1 MDSEKLYLVN
11 TKEDLAKLQEAFFA
25 VLRKELN
32 EKDEIHYDERID
44 KLIAPNKILSS
55 SDRIKLYA
63 QQYWWRLIQSIE
75 SDFPLL
81 RRVLGEEL
89 FSKVIKE
96 YILRHPSSSYTL
108 RHLGRKL
115 PTFIEQEIELP
126 SDIRLLAKD
135 VSIFELYIIESFFSK
150 TEGSINDESLLKT
163 NSENLFLSLQP
174 HVFLLNLSYPLH
186 EYIDYFRNSSLKD
199 NQTNAVLLRK
209 KESFF
214 SEMEIPERNTKI
226 IIYRYEYEVFAKEV
240 SDNLFHFLLTIR
252 EGRIRISE
260 VILKHSGLSQDEI
273 FLIFNECSKLKL
285 LSFNIEE

>member
-1 MDSEKLYLVN
+1 MDSEKFYLVN
-11 TKEDLAKLQEAFFA
+11 TKEELAKLQEAFFA

-55 SDRIKLYA
+55 SDRMQLYA
-63 QQYWWRLIQSIE
+63 QQYWWRLIQSLE

-89 FSKVIKE
+89 FSKIIKE
-96 YILRHPSSSYTL
+96 YILKHPSSSYTL

-135 VSIFELYIIESFFSK
+135 VSIFELYIIESFFSR
-150 TEGSINDESLLKT
+150 TEVSINDEKFLNT
-163 NSENLFLSLQP
+163 NSENLILSLQP

-186 EYIDYFRNSSLKD
+186 EYIDYFRNISLKD

-209 KESFF
+209 KESFV
-214 SEMEIPERNTKI
+214 SEMEILKRSTKI
-226 IIYRYEYEVFAKEV
+226 IIYLYEYEVFAKEV
-240 SDNLFHFLLTIR
+240 SDNFFHFLLTIR
-252 EGRIRISE
+252 EGDKKISE
-260 VILKHSGLSQDEI
+260 VILEHSGLTQDEI

-285 LSFNIEE
+285 LSFNIKE